1 MSLSVMA
8 GNFSHFSVA
17 FYYWQLLVA
26 FYLLKMFS
34 NQPVFKNE
42 NCEIKLKY
50 LQFPHNIDIIQK
62 TVFLMVVTKT

>member
-26 FYLLKMFS
+26 FYLLKMYS
-34 NQPVFKNE
+34 NQLVLKNE
-42 NCEIKLKY
+42 KLLKLKY
-50 LQFPHNIDIIQK
+50 LQFPYNIDIKQK
-62 TVFLMVVTKT
+62 MIFFRG